1 MPRKL
6 EKWPLVLQRESWL
19 AEEKWMKENA
29 LISIRSSSA
38 CLIHA
43 LIGQMWPKLF
53 GSPCSRPSQPWKWKW
68 TFIAGVQKCKI
79 TLFAPPSS
87 TDLVL
92 VHLQVS
98 SSTAISEIFLCHT
111 QSILKHKKDWKS
123 LRNLLFGSS
132 LYKDFERNMSWLLNE
147 FFTTMHPAG
156 VSCNFSDEPRW
167 FESKY
172 YAEENT

>member
-79 TLFAPPSS
+79 TLFAPIHRCIFKF
-87 TDLVL
+87 LL
-92 VHLQVS
+92 LQFQRFS
-98 SSTAISEIFLCHT
+98 YAIHT
-111 QSILKHKKDWKS
+111 SILKHKKHWKS

-132 LYKDFERNMSWLLNE
+132 LYKDFELGNMRLLLNE
-147 FFTTMHPAG
+147 FFTTMHSG